1 MEQFPSIEEVN
12 DILNEIAEKL
22 PKDFFE
28 NLNEGIVLLPKYKLH
43 PKSRDVDKLYVMGEY
58 SRSMTGRNIK
68 IYYGSF
74 KRVYKYESKEIIYEK
89 LKETLLHE
97 FTHHLESLAGE
108 RGLEIKDKTSL
119 DKYQK
124 RWSPN

>member
-22 PKDFFE
+22 PKVFFE

-124 RWSPN
+124 RWSQN